1 MKKLEELF
9 GGSGEEGSL
18 CPNAALMA
26 RIQNM
31 KHVSYE
37 PAAVESLK

>member
-18 CPNAALMA
+18 CEDAALMA

-31 KHVSYE
+31 NYVSYE